1 MPRSVED
8 HDSQNPLADDVADE
22 TPSTHTSGGFAGRK
36 ATMSPILKLIAR
48 IENSAS
54 ADVALKDI
62 RILAKSHDPE
72 AISALAGLLDDDGR
86 VGREAVRALR
96 RFGRAAEATLMRCLA
111 STNDTIQAHA
121 RELLAALGD
130 THAPEIEEVPPIA
143 PTHDN
148 GDRER
153 PDCTGLAD
161 PKVIHAIRATLYARG
176 MARGELD
183 DGVADVQ
190 VKALELLVTRDAP
203 RDLEEWKKLCNK
215 IAVDCAID
223 ALRKKARRAR
233 YEDDLCEDPDAHAAD
248 LHREKERDP
257 VDMERLLAIIEEQLR
272 AARIPEISFTILDG
286 EAVGV
291 SHEEMART
299 SVSSSS
305 ECGESSV
312 SAAGSAGSKSC
323 SPRLCVS

>member
-1 MPRSVED
+1 M
-8 HDSQNPLADDVADE
+8 
-22 TPSTHTSGGFAGRK
+22 
-36 ATMSPILKLIAR
+36 
-48 IENSAS
+48 
-54 ADVALKDI
+54 
-62 RILAKSHDPE
+62 
-72 AISALAGLLDDDGR
+72 
-86 VGREAVRALR
+86 
-96 RFGRAAEATLMRCLA
+96 
-111 STNDTIQAHA
+111 
-121 RELLAALGD
+121 
-130 THAPEIEEVPPIA
+130 
-143 PTHDN
+143 
-148 GDRER
+148 
-153 PDCTGLAD
+153 GLAD
-161 PKVIHAIRATLYARG
+161 PKVIHAIRATLHARG

-286 EAVGV
+286 EAVGA
-291 SHEEMART
+291 SHAEIAAELRITRDNVRAILLRMRKEFRERNTSRGVGELLPRTLHLARRPKRT
-299 SVSSSS
+299 
-305 ECGESSV
+305 
-312 SAAGSAGSKSC
+312 
-323 SPRLCVS
+323 PH